1 MEQHYECEL
10 IAKEE
15 TYFMGPYSFGE
26 KPIADNCEELAIS
39 CVYDEIF
46 EGNNPMSRWFE
57 VEGETS
63 LFDISVSFSGPSQ
76 LLRFVGERL

>member
-46 EGNNPMSRWFE
+46 EGNKR
-57 VEGETS
+57 
-63 LFDISVSFSGPSQ
+63 Q
-76 LLRFVGERL
+76 